1 MLILTDFDS
10 FSVQKFHFLI
20 DVVLKS
26 LQTQKGL
33 ELLFR
38 LQFL

>member
-10 FSVQKFHFLI
+10 FAILFAILI

-33 ELLFR
+33 KLLFR